1 MRVFIATLLLAGVGA
16 SAAEAPSPGTTLAT
30 VDPASRI
37 EFALTTFWGQTLIGR
52 FPQSTGEVVALPD
65 GRRQVR
71 LLLPTTDV
79 EIADHPRYTR
89 FARGPRFFDVARFP
103 DVQFISDP
111 YTVQLLHE
119 GGVLKGRLRMHGI
132 QRPEQFVLAP
142 ARCANPGRECDI
154 VAEGT
159 VLRGNYDLDTWSMA
173 LRDEVRFTLHVRLRD
188 NPAAATAGQ

>member
-89 FARGPRFFDVARFP
+89 FAQRAGASTNCSGRWMPCMRRRPFSTP
-103 DVQFISDP
+103 PSCSNC
-111 YTVQLLHE
+111 TV
-119 GGVLKGRLRMHGI
+119 
-132 QRPEQFVLAP
+132 
-142 ARCANPGRECDI
+142 
-154 VAEGT
+154 
-159 VLRGNYDLDTWSMA
+159 
-173 LRDEVRFTLHVRLRD
+173 
-188 NPAAATAGQ
+188 

>member
-16 SAAEAPSPGTTLAT
+16 SAAEAQSPGTTLAT

-52 FPQSTGEVVALPD
+52 FPQSAGEVVALPD

-71 LLLPTTDV
+71 LRLPTTDV
-79 EIADHPRYTR
+79 EIVDYPRYTR
-89 FARGPRFFDVARFP
+89 FTRGPRFFDVARFP
-103 DVQFISDP
+103 DVEFISDP

-119 GGVLKGRLRMHGI
+119 GGVLKGRLRMHGV
-132 QRPEQFVLAP
+132 QHPEQFVLSP

-154 VAEGT
+154 VAQGT
-159 VLRGNYDLDTWSMA
+159 VLRANYDLDNWRMA

-188 NPAAATAGQ
+188 HAASTGGQ